1 LASDPFLRKLR
12 GVTRYLNERHA
23 YVSLH
28 VIQVRKGNDK
38 VYWNYFA
45 KSLRTVTLATGS
57 VLLLCSVV
65 AAAPVTGGTTTVNL
79 NAGTVT
85 ALVGLGFSIAPIAP
99 ATANLEAT
107 PPNAVFPITGGDSS
121 TNINHSGGLAFT
133 RSGITADIE
142 NFVIN
147 LAGPNA
153 GKLTGDLIAGG
164 TTTNNVPFF
173 DIGAGNAL
181 TLDATLAAG
190 LSSVY
195 GIPNLTGT
203 PIGTAVINASAV
215 PEPGDAALVGIG
227 TLSLIMFLRRKSIS
241 RI

>member
-1 LASDPFLRKLR
+1 MHR
-12 GVTRYLNERHA
+12 
-23 YVSLH
+23 
-28 VIQVRKGNDK
+28 
-38 VYWNYFA
+38 NYFA
-45 KSLRTVTLATGS
+45 KSLRTIVLTTGS
-57 VLLLCSVV
+57 ALLLCS
-65 AAAPVTGGTTTVNL
+65 AALAAPITGGTTTVNL
-79 NAGTVT
+79 NASTVT

-99 ATANLEAT
+99 ATANLGAT
-107 PPNAVFPITGGDSS
+107 PPNAVFPITGGDST

-133 RSGITADIE
+133 NGGATADIA

-153 GKLTGDLIAGG
+153 GKLTGDLIVGG

-203 PIGTAVINASAV
+203 SIGTAIVNASTAST

-227 TLSLIMFLRRKSIS
+227 ILGLLAFLRKKSIS
-241 RI
+241 RA

>member
-1 LASDPFLRKLR
+1 MYR
-12 GVTRYLNERHA
+12 
-23 YVSLH
+23 
-28 VIQVRKGNDK
+28 
-38 VYWNYFA
+38 NYFVR
-45 KSLRTVTLATGS
+45 SFRTAALAAS
-57 VLLLCSVV
+57 SALLLCS
-65 AAAPVTGGTTTVNL
+65 AAKAAPVTGGTTTVDL
-79 NAGTVT
+79 NASTVT
-85 ALVGLGFSIAPIAP
+85 ALIGLGFSVAPIAP
-99 ATANLEAT
+99 ATANLGAT
-107 PPNAVFPITGGDSS
+107 PPNAVFPITGGDDT

-133 RSGITADIE
+133 KDSVTADIA

-153 GKLTGDLIAGG
+153 GKLTGDLTAGG

-203 PIGTAVINASAV
+203 PIGTATINASAV

-227 TLSLIMFLRRKSIS
+227 MLGVIVFLRRKAFS
-241 RI
+241 RA